1 MSVQWYEALAWL
13 MRYWFAALAIVTVYR
28 ALRWMLTD
36 ASLRRKAIRA
46 LPDAGYIGHLLVL
59 SGESRS
65 LSPGDEIQLPCEGTL
80 GYSRR
85 CDVCIRHKSLFS
97 REAFF
102 WLEQDGLHM
111 SPIHSGSFIVDG
123 QQVGAGDEAVLL
135 SGAQLLIGEVAIE
148 LKLLKG
154 LQLDGVFEQPLEPY
168 VTPERR
174 KRAKKATQRAASAG
188 KRAAAKKPRAASSA
202 AGPSKAAGAAKP
214 AESAK
219 ARARTASAKPEGELQ
234 STPRPR
240 RARQTPNVSG
250 KAGAKAAEKSAE
262 KSGAKAPS
270 SKSASSQSAS
280 SKSAAARKPA
290 AEPSVPRTQHR
301 HLDPPDA

>member
-13 MRYWFAALAIVTVYR
+13 MRYWFVALALVTVYR

-36 ASLRRKAIRA
+36 ASLRRKAMRV
-46 LPDAGYIGHLLVL
+46 LPDAGYIGHFLVL

-85 CDVCIRHKSLFS
+85 CDVCIRHKSLFP

-111 SPIHSGSFIVDG
+111 SPVHSGSFLVDG

-135 SGAQLLIGEVAIE
+135 SGARLLIGEIAIE
-148 LKLLKG
+148 LQLLKG

-174 KRAKKATQRAASAG
+174 KRAKKATQRTASSG
-188 KRAAAKKPRAASSA
+188 KRPRKPRTVKTAADAPSS
-202 AGPSKAAGAAKP
+202 S
-214 AESAK
+214 SS
-219 ARARTASAKPEGELQ
+219 RTASERPMQ

-240 RARQTPNVSG
+240 RAR
-250 KAGAKAAEKSAE
+250 
-262 KSGAKAPS
+262 PS
-270 SKSASSQSAS
+270 SN
-280 SKSAAARKPA
+280 AAANETEKRQT
-290 AEPSVPRTQHR
+290 RR
-301 HLDPPDA
+301 RLNPPDA

>member
-1 MSVQWYEALAWL
+1 MSAQWYEVVALL
-13 MRYWFAALAIVTVYR
+13 MRYWFLALAAVVVYR
-28 ALRWMLTD
+28 ALRWMMTD

-46 LPDAGYIGHLLVL
+46 LPDAGYIGCFLVL
-59 SGESRS
+59 SGESRA

-123 QQVGAGDEAVLL
+123 EQVGAGDEAVLL
-135 SGAQLLIGEVAIE
+135 SGAQLFIGEVSLE

-174 KRAKKATQRAASAG
+174 KRAKKATQRGAQG
-188 KRAAAKKPRAASSA
+188 KRSVSQKPKGEKTGKSDDKTPKKKPSA
-202 AGPSKAAGAAKP
+202 PKQAESKTEAPSK
-214 AESAK
+214 
-219 ARARTASAKPEGELQ
+219 
-234 STPRPR
+234 PR
-240 RARQTPNVSG
+240 RARSAQQEKKVTPEKQTAPR
-250 KAGAKAAEKSAE
+250 KAAPQPAPEEK
-262 KSGAKAPS
+262 
-270 SKSASSQSAS
+270 
-280 SKSAAARKPA
+280 RTRR
-290 AEPSVPRTQHR
+290 PR
-301 HLDPPDA
+301 LNPPE